1 MQIDILA
8 FGAHP
13 DDVELSAAGSLLK
26 HKSMGKSIGIIDLTL
41 GELGTRGNSETRKM
55 EASEAS
61 QILGLDI
68 RENLEMADGFFEIN
82 QENLLK
88 VIQVIRKYKPRV
100 VLANAPSDRH
110 PDHARGAELVSR
122 ACFLAGLPKIQ
133 TFNKSVLQE
142 SWRPKV
148 LLHYI
153 QDQFIKP
160 DFVIDITPWHEEKM
174 RAIAA
179 FKTQFYNPNSNE
191 PQTPI
196 SSKEFW
202 ELLKGKA
209 QLMGRYA
216 SFELGEGF
224 IQSRPTGI
232 EEFDILS

>member
-41 GELGTRGNSETRKM
+41 GELGTRGNSETRKI
-55 EASEAS
+55 EASDAS
-61 QILGLDI
+61 KILGLDI

-88 VIQVIRKYKPRV
+88 VVQVIRKYRPKV

-133 TFNKSVLQE
+133 TMDNHSLQE

-153 QDQFIKP
+153 QDHFIKP
-160 DFVIDITPWHEEKM
+160 DFVINITPWHEVKM
-174 RAIAA
+174 QAITAY
-179 FKTQFYNPNSNE
+179 KTQFYNPNSSE

-202 ELLKGKA
+202 DLLKGKA

-216 SFELGEGF
+216 GFELGEGF
-224 IQSRPTGI
+224 IQSRPSGI
-232 EEFDILS
+232 EDFGFLS

>member
-133 TFNKSVLQE
+133 TFNNRELQE

-160 DFVIDITPWHEEKM
+160 DFVIDITRWHEEKM

-224 IQSRPTGI
+224 IQSRPSGI
-232 EEFDILS
+232 EEFYILS

>member
-41 GELGTRGNSETRKM
+41 GELGTRGNSETRKI

-88 VIQVIRKYKPRV
+88 VIQVIRKYKPWV

-133 TFNKSVLQE
+133 TFNNSQLQE

-153 QDQFIKP
+153 QDHFIKP
-160 DFVIDITPWHEEKM
+160 DFVIDITHWHDEKM
-174 RAIAA
+174 HAIAA

-216 SFELGEGF
+216 GFELGEGF
-224 IQSRPTGI
+224 IQSRPSGI
-232 EEFDILS
+232 QEFDILS